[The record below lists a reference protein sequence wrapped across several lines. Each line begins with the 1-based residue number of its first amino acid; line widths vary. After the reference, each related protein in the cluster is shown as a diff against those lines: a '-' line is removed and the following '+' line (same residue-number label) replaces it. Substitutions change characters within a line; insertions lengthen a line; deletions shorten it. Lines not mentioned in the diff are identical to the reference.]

1 MALGASPA
9 KVSQLVLRRGMVL
22 AAAGTLV
29 GLVGALATNKL
40 LVSMLHE
47 VGPIDA
53 TTLSFVDAML
63 LALGGLACLL
73 PARSSSSIDPVVALR
88 AE

>member
-1 MALGASPA
+1 
-9 KVSQLVLRRGMVL
+9 LRRGMLL

-29 GLVGALATNKL
+29 GLVGALATNRL
-40 LVSMLHE
+40 LVSMLYE

-53 TTLSFVDAML
+53 TTLSLVAAVL
-63 LALGGLACLL
+63 LALGGLASLL